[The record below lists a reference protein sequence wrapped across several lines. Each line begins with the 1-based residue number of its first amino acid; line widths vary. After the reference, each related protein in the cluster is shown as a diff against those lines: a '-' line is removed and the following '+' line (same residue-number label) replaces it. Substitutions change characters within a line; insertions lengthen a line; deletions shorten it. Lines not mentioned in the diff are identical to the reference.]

1 MGRQIDFNV
10 TGKARGE
17 LANAIGE
24 ILNKEVRYMKVPT
37 CNYEIGGSILV

>member
-1 MGRQIDFNV
+1 MIYVLPKKKGGMYMGRQIDFNV

-24 ILNKEVRYMKVPT
+24 ILNKEVIPM
-37 CNYEIGGSILV
+37 I